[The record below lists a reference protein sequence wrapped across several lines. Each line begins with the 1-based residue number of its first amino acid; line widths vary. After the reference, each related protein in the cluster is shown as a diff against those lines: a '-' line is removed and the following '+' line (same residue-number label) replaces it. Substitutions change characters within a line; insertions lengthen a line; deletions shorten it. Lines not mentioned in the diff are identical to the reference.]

1 VKFRGISRNV
11 IALGWV
17 SFFTDL
23 ASEALYPVM
32 PLFLVGTL
40 GASPAILGLV
50 DGLAEGISSGLRWLG
65 GALSDRF
72 ARRKPFVFLGYGISA
87 ISKPV
92 MGLAQLA
99 VGWPMFLIGRTAD
112 RFGKSLRTAARDAL
126 IADSTE
132 AQFRGKAFGLHR
144 AMDTC
149 GAILG
154 PLMTLL
160 IVAALAGIGP
170 TLHARWNG
178 AGTGAIA
185 KLPLGWLFLFAVVP
199 GLISSAL
206 VLISVREIR
215 PTGKTEGDAP
225 GRPGRPAIFQS
236 FPRPFWHLIIANA
249 VFSLA
254 NSSDSFLL
262 LRSGELGLGFAS
274 VVLVYA
280 LYNAVYAAAATPL
293 GNLSDRIGRKP
304 ILACGW
310 IVYAIVYGGLAL
322 WHSAA
327 APWVLLAIYGLY
339 QALSEGVSKAMV
351 SDLVPSHQRAGAIGL
366 FYTVSGFGQ
375 LLASLLAGAI
385 WNVRPGGMVTA
396 LGVGAVFALLGA
408 AVASSI
414 RVTKPE

>member
-1 VKFRGISRNV
+1 
-11 IALGWV
+11 
-17 SFFTDL
+17 
-23 ASEALYPVM
+23 M
-32 PLFLVGTL
+32 
-40 GASPAILGLV
+40 
-50 DGLAEGISSGLRWLG
+50 
-65 GALSDRF
+65 
-72 ARRKPFVFLGYGISA
+72 
-87 ISKPV
+87 
-92 MGLAQLA
+92 
-99 VGWPMFLIGRTAD
+99 
-112 RFGKSLRTAARDAL
+112 
-126 IADSTE
+126 
-132 AQFRGKAFGLHR
+132 
-144 AMDTC
+144 
-149 GAILG
+149 
-154 PLMTLL
+154 
-160 IVAALAGIGP
+160 
-170 TLHARWNG
+170 
-178 AGTGAIA
+178 
-185 KLPLGWLFLFAVVP
+185 
-199 GLISSAL
+199 
-206 VLISVREIR
+206 
-215 PTGKTEGDAP
+215 
-225 GRPGRPAIFQS
+225 
-236 FPRPFWHLIIANA
+236 
-249 VFSLA
+249 
-254 NSSDSFLL
+254 
-262 LRSGELGLGFAS
+262 
-274 VVLVYA
+274 VLVYA